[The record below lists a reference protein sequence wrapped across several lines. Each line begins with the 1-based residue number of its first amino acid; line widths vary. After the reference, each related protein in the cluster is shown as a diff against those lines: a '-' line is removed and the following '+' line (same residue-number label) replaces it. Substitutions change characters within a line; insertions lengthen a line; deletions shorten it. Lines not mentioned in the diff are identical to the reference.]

1 MDEHVERPS
10 IEKKP
15 KRVTKPKEKLFGN
28 NIKRILDET
37 GMTQVEL
44 ADMALDSNYP
54 YLSKIINGKRRHIS
68 LPIAFKI
75 AEALKRPVE
84 EVFVHKRRI

>member
-1 MDEHVERPS
+1 MEEQ
-10 IEKKP
+10 KKP
-15 KRVTKPKEKLFGN
+15 KRVTKAREKLFSN
-28 NIKRILDET
+28 NIKMILDEI

-44 ADMALDSNYP
+44 ADIAVDGNYP
-54 YLSKIINGKRRHIS
+54 FLSKIINGKRRHIS

-84 EVFVHKRRI
+84 EVFIHKRKS